1 MSDADTEWYW
11 DLERKVA
18 VPADQR
24 GPGDH
29 MLGPYRTKGEA
40 ENWKSTVEARNEA
53 WEDQDE
59 AWNRWGD
66 DDGDGDGDGDD
77 DDDGAAPG

>member
-1 MSDADTEWYW
+1 MSDAEPDTEWYW
-11 DLERKVA
+11 DLERQTA

-40 ENWKSTVEARNEA
+40 ENWKSTVESRNRTWDEDDEEWETRGEA
-53 WEDQDE
+53 G
-59 AWNRWGD
+59 AD
-66 DDGDGDGDGDD
+66 DAG
-77 DDDGAAPG
+77 